1 MYTSI
6 EEFHQQM
13 IDYIELFQLKTVEIH
28 QMFDES
34 NNDRLDQLLLI
45 YNMNEDDLNHQ
56 NFVLIMV
63 NLESKYEIISFN
75 RNKKNNQIY
84 ITIA

>member
-1 MYTSI
+1 
-6 EEFHQQM
+6 M

-28 QMFDES
+28 PMFDES